1 MDDASN
7 DNVPDAVRVNANT
20 IRCVSDNA
28 VRKILVL
35 LLRLGI
41 IVLLFR
47 FIRVVVCLPCTDT
60 YKPYI
65 HI

>member
-1 MDDASN
+1 MDDAMN

-20 IRCVSDNA
+20 IRCASDNA

-41 IVLLFR
+41 IV
-47 FIRVVVCLPCTDT
+47 
-60 YKPYI
+60 
-65 HI
+65 